1 MMMNKAN
8 SPQDVWDEYQKCVSY
23 KANLELF
30 EKVERNEAFYIGD
43 QWKGLENV
51 TDLDKPVVNFLGRVV
66 GYFVSTITS
75 DRIGVNCKLFNTP
88 KTDETEKIIKII
100 EAQIEQAIEVCE
112 LNSQAK
118 DFVRYCAVDGDI
130 GAHIYMDPNAPSGQ
144 RAKGL
149 VAVEPI
155 SNLDVCFGNRQELN
169 VEKQPWIIIA
179 SRMSVGELKEKL
191 KGQEDAPTLTAD
203 SAPYESDIAQKDD
216 SERVTVLTKYFKRN
230 GVVWRYQ
237 CTENVEVTAE
247 IEMGYKRYPV
257 AWWTWEPVKDS
268 YHGQA
273 AITTLIPNQIAINKA
288 YAMAWKQQRDL
299 AFQKILY
306 NKQHFPDGWSNRI
319 GAIGVDG
326 DPKEAVS
333 VISGSAD
340 IPASTIPMIK
350 TMLSDTRDMMGAS
363 DAALGNVN
371 PDNTSAIIAVRQATA
386 VPLELKKR
394 SEQQFL
400 EDIIRAMLEIITT
413 DYGERGIVVADALGN
428 EALEWFDFGTLKDKV
443 LRLKIDVGGTN
454 YWTPEMQAK
463 QIENLWKAE
472 IIRNRIQFIENLPDG
487 ILENKSKLLAEIK
500 QEESVANAVQ
510 QMQGGNAGLAP
521 GGTTTGVALPALQ
534 AGS

>member
-8 SPQDVWDEYQKCVSY
+8 SPQDVWNEYIQSVQY
-23 KANLELF
+23 KENLELF
-30 EKVERNEAFYIGD
+30 DRVEKNETFYIGD

-88 KTDETEKIIKII
+88 KSDETEKIIKII

-112 LNSQAK
+112 LNGQSK

-130 GAHIYMDPNAPSGQ
+130 GAHIYFDPNAQSGQ
-144 RAKGL
+144 NAKGL

-179 SRMSVGELKEKL
+179 SRVSVGELKEKL

-216 SERVTVLTKYFKRN
+216 SERVTLLTKYFKRD

-237 CTENVEVTAE
+237 CTESAEITAE
-247 IEMGYKRYPV
+247 TNMGYKRYPF
-257 AWWTWEPVKDS
+257 AWWPWEPIKDS

-288 YAMAWKQQRDL
+288 YAMALKQQRDL
-299 AFQKILY
+299 AFRKILY
-306 NKQHFPDGWSNRI
+306 NKNVFPDGYNNRI

-326 DPKEAVS
+326 DPKEAAF

-340 IPASTIPMIK
+340 IPDSLIPMINSI
-350 TMLSDTRDMMGAS
+350 LSSTKDMMGAS

-371 PDNTSAIIAVRQATA
+371 PDNTSAIIAVQQATA

-394 SEQQFL
+394 AFQQFI
-400 EDIIRAMLEIITT
+400 EDIVRSMLDIITT

-428 EALEWFDFGTLKDKV
+428 ETLEWFDFGTLKEKV

-463 QIENLWKAE
+463 QIENLWTAK
-472 IIRNRIQFIENLPDG
+472 IIQNRTQFLENLPDG

-500 QEESVANAVQ
+500 QEESVINAMQ
-510 QMQGGNAGLAP
+510 QMQGGNAGLAA
-521 GGTTTGVALPALQ
+521 GGTTAGASLPTLQ

>member
-1 MMMNKAN
+1 MTMNKPN
-8 SPQDVWDEYQKCVSY
+8 SPSTVWSDYQKCVGY

-30 EKVERNEAFYIGD
+30 DKVERNEAFYIGE

-66 GYFVSTITS
+66 GYFISTITT

-88 KTDETEKIIKII
+88 KDDESEKIIKII
-100 EAQIEQAIEVCE
+100 DAQIEQAIEVCE
-112 LNSQAK
+112 LNGLAK
-118 DFVRYCAVDGDI
+118 DFVRFCAVDGDI
-130 GAHIYMDPNAPSGQ
+130 GAHIYMDPDAPSGQ
-144 RAKGL
+144 KATGL

-155 SNLDVCFGNRQELN
+155 SNLDICFGDRQELN

-179 SRMSVGELKEKL
+179 SRMSVCELKEKL
-191 KGQEDAPTLTAD
+191 RSKEKSEGVTAD
-203 SAPYESDIAQKDD
+203 SAPYEGEIAQKDD
-216 SERVTVLTKYFKRN
+216 SERVTVLTKYFKRG
-230 GVVWRYQ
+230 GVVWCYQ
-237 CTENVEVTAE
+237 CTQGVEITAE
-247 IEMGYKRYPV
+247 TEMGYKRYPV

-306 NKQHFPDGWSNRI
+306 NKHIFPDGFSNRI

-326 DPKEAVS
+326 DPKEAAM

-350 TMLSDTRDMMGAS
+350 AMMTDTKDMMGAS

-371 PDNTSAIIAVRQATA
+371 PDNTSAIIAVQQATA

-394 SEQQFL
+394 AFQQFI
-400 EDIIRAMLEIITT
+400 EDIVRSMLDIITE
-413 DYGERGIVVADALGN
+413 DYGERSIVVSDALGN
-428 EALEWFDFGTLKDKV
+428 ESLEWFDFNALKDKV
-443 LRLKIDVGGTN
+443 LRLKIDVGGTS
-454 YWTPEMQAK
+454 YWTPELQAR
-463 QIENLWKAE
+463 QVENLWNSK
-472 IIRNRIQFIENLPDG
+472 IIKSRRQFIENLPDG
-487 ILENKSKLLAEIK
+487 VLENKAKLLAEIK
-500 QEESVANAVQ
+500 QEEETVNAMQ
-510 QMQGGNAGLAP
+510 QMQGGNAGITP
-521 GGTTTGVALPALQ
+521 GTELFGDAMPAL
-534 AGS
+534 

>member
-8 SPQDVWDEYQKCVSY
+8 SPQGVWNEYIQSVQY
-23 KANLELF
+23 KENLELF
-30 EKVERNEAFYIGD
+30 DRVERNETFYIGE

-88 KTDETEKIIKII
+88 KSDATEKIIKII

-112 LNSQAK
+112 LNSRAK

-130 GAHIYMDPNAPSGQ
+130 GAHIYMDADAPSGQ
-144 RAKGL
+144 DAQGL
-149 VAVEPI
+149 VAVEQI
-155 SNLDVCFGNRQELN
+155 SNLDVCFGNRQEAN

-179 SRMSVGELKEKL
+179 SRMRVCELKEKL
-191 KGQEDAPTLTAD
+191 KGQEQTVTAD

-216 SERVTVLTKYFKRN
+216 SERVTVLTKYFKRD
-230 GVVWRYQ
+230 GIVWRYQ
-237 CTENVEVTAE
+237 CTESAEITAE
-247 IEMGYKRYPV
+247 TNMGYKRYPF
-257 AWWTWEPVKDS
+257 AWWPWEPIKDS

-273 AITTLIPNQIAINKA
+273 AITTLIPNQIAVNKA

-299 AFQKILY
+299 AFRKILY
-306 NKQHFPDGWSNRI
+306 NKQVFPDGFNNRI

-326 DPKEAVS
+326 DPKEAAF

-340 IPASTIPMIK
+340 IPDSTIPMIK
-350 TMLSDTRDMMGAS
+350 SMMTDTKDMMGAS

-371 PDNTSAIIAVRQATA
+371 PDNTSAIIAVQQATA

-394 SEQQFL
+394 AFQQFI
-400 EDIIRAMLEIITT
+400 EDVVRAMLDIITT

-463 QIENLWKAE
+463 QVENLWDAH
-472 IIRNRIQFIENLPDG
+472 IITSRSQFLENLPDG
-487 ILENKSKLLAEIK
+487 ILENKIKLLAEIK
-500 QEESVANAVQ
+500 QEESAINAVQ
-510 QMQGGNAGLAP
+510 QMPGGNAGITP
-521 GGTTTGVALPALQ
+521 GGTATGAAVPALQ